1 MSARDREA
9 VRRKIS
15 SIFNRIALT
24 FRPLVSVP
32 IVIWTREPHGL
43 SRLSD
48 QVPISARADV
58 MDHSNVVDRSNKWG
72 LQRRRLYGDS
82 LRTPQRGNAGMQHSA
97 ALPVYDVALS
107 ALKEADTMRRFHA
120 ETMKWLIKPV
130 LSEDVSFDFSRLLS
144 VMELC
149 WNNFEK

>member
-58 MDHSNVVDRSNKWG
+58 MDHSNVVDRSNK
-72 LQRRRLYGDS
+72 
-82 LRTPQRGNAGMQHSA
+82 
-97 ALPVYDVALS
+97 
-107 ALKEADTMRRFHA
+107 
-120 ETMKWLIKPV
+120 
-130 LSEDVSFDFSRLLS
+130 
-144 VMELC
+144 
-149 WNNFEK
+149 